1 ISVVEDNRRDLNFGD
16 SQVRYRLRPLDQIP
30 VEIVLRLL
38 VGVVVHPPTC
48 RTRRRSPFSQDS
60 STVPPPFGGRSSTS
74 ELKEV
79 AVLRTI
85 SPAGDPEE
93 GALKDQTKP
102 YRTLGGFHGPAI
114 ETMTLH
120 RIRRGCR
127 LKGGGRW
134 LGLLMGRRELF
145 AKEEGDNPA
154 MGLGSAKY
162 WFPLEARGDDGLAPL
177 AL

>member
-1 ISVVEDNRRDLNFGD
+1 
-16 SQVRYRLRPLDQIP
+16 
-30 VEIVLRLL
+30 
-38 VGVVVHPPTC
+38 
-48 RTRRRSPFSQDS
+48 
-60 STVPPPFGGRSSTS
+60 
-74 ELKEV
+74 LKEV

-102 YRTLGGFHGPAI
+102 YVSAASFPNHEAVRLQRTLGGFHGPAI

-134 LGLLMGRRELF
+134 LGLLWGGGSCLRR
-145 AKEEGDNPA
+145 
-154 MGLGSAKY
+154 
-162 WFPLEARGDDGLAPL
+162 RR
-177 AL
+177 